1 MTTKERN
8 DMSTMQD
15 AHAQDVLVG
24 EARGELNDG
33 LPGRAQ
39 GRDQGAVHNEAHNE
53 THDSE
58 RKLPARSVQ
67 DRHADV
73 AIIGAGPAGSVAA
86 ALLRRQGH
94 SVCVIE
100 RQHFPR
106 FSIGESLLPQ
116 SMAYLEEAGMLRA
129 VVEAGFQYKN
139 GAHFVRGDVTSTYD
153 FRDKHSAGWG
163 TTYQVERAVF
173 DKILIDCA
181 AGQGVDVRFGDQ
193 VVAMQT
199 GDAPSLDVRTEQGEA
214 YRVHARFVL
223 DASGFGRVLP
233 RLLNLEAPS
242 SMPPRSALFT
252 HVRDSLAAGST
263 DRNKIWVV
271 THPEHHDVWYWMI
284 PLADGRSSVGVVAPS
299 AFLEMPESEREA
311 TLRALIRAEPNLCR
325 LIGDA
330 PFLMPART
338 IGGYSANVERLH
350 GPGFALLGNAGEF
363 LDPVFSSGV
372 TIALRSA
379 AMAAEVLGRQLRGET
394 VDWQADYD
402 VPLRKGIDAF
412 RAFVERWYSGE
423 LQDIIFYPR
432 QTPLIRRLISSV
444 LAGYAWDESNPYV
457 ADPVRRLQALHALCV
472 G

>member
-1 MTTKERN
+1 
-8 DMSTMQD
+8 MSTMQQ
-15 AHAQDVLVG
+15 AQDGQMGATPG
-24 EARGELNDG
+24 ESDPVTQERARD
-33 LPGRAQ
+33 PSSSR
-39 GRDQGAVHNEAHNE
+39 V
-53 THDSE
+53 
-58 RKLPARSVQ
+58 P

-73 AIIGAGPAGSVAA
+73 AIIGAGPAGAVAA

-116 SMAYLEEAGMLRA
+116 SMAYLEAAGMLRA

-139 GAHFVRGDVTSTYD
+139 GAHFVRGEASSNYD

-181 AGQGVDVRFGDQ
+181 VEQGADVHFGDQ

-199 GDAPSLDVRTEQGEA
+199 GAAPALDVRTGQGEA
-214 YRVHARFVL
+214 YRVNARFVL

-233 RLLNLEAPS
+233 RLLGLEKPS
-242 SMPPRSALFT
+242 SMQPRAALFS
-252 HVRDSLAAGST
+252 HVRDSLPAGST

-271 THPEHHDVWYWMI
+271 THPERHDVWYWMI
-284 PLADGRSSVGVVAPS
+284 PLADGRSSVGVVGA
-299 AFLEMPESEREA
+299 AFLDVAESEREA
-311 TLRALIRAEPNLCR
+311 TLRSLIRAEPSLCR

-330 PFLMPART
+330 PFLMPVRT

-379 AMAAEVLGRQLRGET
+379 AMAAEVLGRQLRGEA
-394 VDWQADYD
+394 VDWQADYE
-402 VPLRKGIDAF
+402 VPLRKGIDTF

-423 LQDIIFYPR
+423 LQDIIFFPH
-432 QTPLIRRLISSV
+432 QTPAIRRMISSV
-444 LAGYAWDESNPYV
+444 LAGYAWDETNPYV
-457 ADPVRRLQALHALCV
+457 AEPVRRLQTLHALCAE
-472 G
+472 